1 MYVGYAQIKT
11 QGFSLKKLSLTLHLS
26 PDKIST
32 ITGSS
37 LNYLILND
45 KVVFGKDT
53 LPEST
58 SINASFRYLQKLFD
72 VIKWILFFKETKIII
87 NMVIISEG
95 MNLQFSSTGC
105 LLKLLKIT

>member
-1 MYVGYAQIKT
+1 M
-11 QGFSLKKLSLTLHLS
+11 
-26 PDKIST
+26 
-32 ITGSS
+32 
-37 LNYLILND
+37 
-45 KVVFGKDT
+45 
-53 LPEST
+53 
-58 SINASFRYLQKLFD
+58 NASFRYLQKLFD